1 VTRARVPHTR
11 VPRAPVSRP
20 NTSATGRP
28 ERPDPCADPP
38 TVTIDPTRVM
48 PVLPDAVDG
57 LYEGLYDGGAYDG
70 ADDGGAAATVP
81 RLRSV
86 TPAGGGAL
94 GDGRI
99 LAAGS
104 ALGALGSLGCW
115 LLAARALPP
124 AELGRAVAVVAVVA
138 VAACAARPDRGAALV
153 HRLPAAGRRTGRVVV
168 RSLAAAVGLGAGAG
182 MLLALLVPG
191 PAETLSGLPAGASG
205 AWPGVLLVGAA
216 AAAWAVGGVHD
227 GAVVALDR
235 PWWAVAH
242 VVTLVAGRTA
252 LLVAASLFGVA
263 VPGGDLAAAWL
274 APVLLWALPGSAAV
288 AVLARRH
295 ARRVGPPPP
304 ARARN
309 RVPRR
314 GAPAG
319 SSTPSQVLGPTA
331 VARLGATLLHH
342 VAPLAVVLA
351 AGPHPGMLFFV
362 AWQVVTAVD
371 LAAVWVLGR
380 SGGASL
386 RRLLATVG
394 PALLGAA
401 LLAGPLLGAFGP
413 DYAAATDVLRVLLVG
428 AAFRLVVVHE
438 LGEREAAGRA
448 WSSARLHLWTTVPT
462 LLAIAVTVAAIAAVV
477 PTGAGAVPSGAART
491 VLLPVAAAYVLVQVA
506 CAAAVLVSHPAR
518 RRARPEV
525 KP

>member
-1 VTRARVPHTR
+1 VTRARVPAAR

-20 NTSATGRP
+20 NTPATGRP

-48 PVLPDAVDG
+48 PVLPDG
-57 LYEGLYDGGAYDG
+57 TLPDG
-70 ADDGGAAATVP
+70 AGSDDGAAATVP

-94 GDGRI
+94 GDGRV

-104 ALGALGSLGCW
+104 GLGALGSLACW
-115 LLAARALPP
+115 LVAARTLPP
-124 AELGRAVAVVAVVA
+124 AELGQVVAVVAVVA

-153 HRLPAAGRRTGRVVV
+153 HRLPAAGRRAGRVVV
-168 RSLAAAVGLGAGAG
+168 RSLAAAVALGAGAG
-182 MLLALLVPG
+182 MALALLVPG
-191 PAETLSGLPAGASG
+191 PARTLSHLLLGADPAVP
-205 AWPGVLLVGAA
+205 WPGVLLVGAA

-235 PWWAVAH
+235 PWWAFAH
-242 VVTLVAGRTA
+242 VAS
-252 LLVAASLFGVA
+252 LVAARAALLAAAGALLGA
-263 VPGGDLAAAWL
+263 VTAGDLAAAWL

-295 ARRVGPPPP
+295 GREAGAARSLL
-304 ARARN
+304 RAWRN

-319 SSTPSQVLGPTA
+319 SSTPAQVLGPTA

-342 VAPLAVVLA
+342 VAPLAVVLG
-351 AGPHPGMLFFV
+351 AGPATGMLFFV
-362 AWQVVTAVD
+362 PWQVVTAVD

-380 SGGASL
+380 PGGAGL

-394 PALLGAA
+394 PALVLTA
-401 LLAGPLLGAFGP
+401 LLAGPLLGVFGP
-413 DYAAATDVLRVLLVG
+413 DYAPVADVLRVLLVG
-428 AAFRLVVVHE
+428 AAIRLVVVHE
-438 LGEREAAGRA
+438 LGAREAAGRA
-448 WSSARLHLWTTVPT
+448 WSSARLHLCTTVPT
-462 LLAIAVTVAAIAAVV
+462 LVAVAVVVTVVGAVV
-477 PTGAGAVPSGAART
+477 PTGAGAPPPGAART
-491 VLLPVAAAYVLVQVA
+491 VLLPVAATYVLVQVA
-506 CAAAVLVSHPAR
+506 CAAAVLVSLPAR
-518 RRARPEV
+518 RRGRPEEA
-525 KP
+525 P